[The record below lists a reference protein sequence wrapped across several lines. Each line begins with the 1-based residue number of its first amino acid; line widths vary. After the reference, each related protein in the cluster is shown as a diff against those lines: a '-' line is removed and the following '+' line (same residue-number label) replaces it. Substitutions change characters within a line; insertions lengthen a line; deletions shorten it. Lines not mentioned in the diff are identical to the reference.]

1 MKIRLEE
8 EKDYFMNENLTREAF
23 WNVYRPGCYEHY
35 LLHKI
40 RTDPCYVKELSYVIE
55 VDRRLIASIVY
66 AKGKIRNENGEQEVL
81 LFGPLSVLPEF
92 QDAGYGTKLI
102 KYTLRKAKQLGY
114 PAVVITGKPEYYT
127 RFGFKPASKYN
138 IYYSGMENQE
148 NPYFMIK
155 ILHRNK
161 IKDLHGIYSD
171 PDVYLVNNDEVEEF
185 DKKFPKKK
193 KEKKEGQLE
202 G

>member
-8 EKDYFMNENLTREAF
+8 EKDYFMNENLIREAF

-40 RTDPCYVKELSYVIE
+40 RKAPCYVKELSYVME
-55 VDRRLIASIVY
+55 ADRRLIASIVY
-66 AKGKIRNENGEQEVL
+66 AKGKIINEKGEQEVL
-81 LFGPLSVLPEF
+81 LFGPVSVLPEY

-102 KYTLRKAKQLGY
+102 KYTLKKAKQLGY
-114 PAVVITGKPEYYT
+114 SAVLVTGKPEYYT
-127 RFGFKPASKYN
+127 RFGFKPASNYN
-138 IYYSGMENQE
+138 IYYSGMENKE

-161 IKDLHGIYSD
+161 IKDLHGIYKE
-171 PDVYLVNNDEVEEF
+171 PDVYLINKDEVEEF

-193 KEKKEGQLE
+193 KEKREGQLE
-202 G
+202 